1 MAGPFNFEAELGQLK
16 RKQELADALQK
27 GMLSGELPTGGGL
40 GGLLTA
46 IMRPI
51 QQRRL
56 QGEVTS
62 GMADLQG
69 RYKQELGKELE
80 DYIRLR
86 SPSEKTQ
93 WTGAELSNAGADAGV
108 PQLTPE
114 MLPGKP
120 RQAAAQAM
128 ASQFPQLQAIGK
140 ADMEQLAKGM
150 LTTKDLL
157 SLPNM
162 DPKSAL
168 AAAILK
174 SQGVED
180 TDALRPLSPK
190 TERTTVN
197 GQVVEFPGGGGGP
210 RVTLDARDKYGSVG
224 AVAYGPDGQP
234 ILGQTMTGTGEVKFA
249 PKGTTVNVNTQQK
262 ADDAFAVGLAGDR
275 VQRLSKSFEKAQ
287 TAAKSLSAV
296 DSAQQQLSAGIKS
309 GSLAN
314 VNLAVAKLGHMLGMS
329 TDPQV
334 VNTEAYTAAVAQQ
347 IAQFI
352 QNFGTG
358 NGLSEGD
365 RIFSEK
371 ASAGDITGDPKALE
385 RILTIAKVAAGNV
398 LMAHDRLVDANLG
411 GSGAIRKD
419 VETYRVPFEL
429 SAGTQGAEDIGYNRT
444 ADQFRLQAPGKP
456 GAPAG
461 RKFPK
466 SRTSE
471 W

>member
-1 MAGPFNFEAELGQLK
+1 MAGPFNFEAELDQLK

-56 QGEVTS
+56 QGEVAS

-69 RYKQELGKELE
+69 QYKQELGKELE

-86 SPSEKTQ
+86 SPSEKAQ
-93 WTGAELSNAGADAGV
+93 WTGQELSAAGADAGV

-140 ADMEQLAKGM
+140 ADMEQIAKGT
-150 LTTKDLL
+150 LTAKDLL

-190 TERTTVN
+190 TERITVN
-197 GQVVEFPGGGGGP
+197 GQIVELPGGGGGP
-210 RVTLDARDKYGSVG
+210 RIALDARDKYGSVG
-224 AVAYGPDGQP
+224 AVGYGPDGQP

-262 ADDAFAVGLAGDR
+262 ARDAFAVGIAGDR
-275 VQRLSKSFEKAQ
+275 VKNLSKSFENAQ
-287 TAAKSLSAV
+287 AAAKTLSAI
-296 DSAQQQLSAGIKS
+296 DSAQQQLAAGIKS
-309 GSLAN
+309 GSFAN
-314 VNLAVAKLGHMLGMS
+314 VDLVATKLGQMLGMP

-334 VNTEAYTAAVAQQ
+334 VNTEAYRAAIAQQVAQMVK
-347 IAQFI
+347 
-352 QNFGTG
+352 NFGAGTAI
-358 NGLSEGD
+358 SEGD
-365 RIFSEK
+365 RKFSER
-371 ASAGDITGDPKALE
+371 AAGGDITGDPKSLAK
-385 RILTIAKVAAGNV
+385 ILLIAKVAAGNV
-398 LMAHDRLVDANLG
+398 LMSHDKLVDANR
-411 GSGAIRKD
+411 SAEGALPQD
-419 VETYRVPFEL
+419 LETFRVPFEL
-429 SAGTQGAEDIGYNRT
+429 SAGMQGAEDIGYNPVSE
-444 ADQFRLQAPGKP
+444 QFRLQAPGKP

-461 RKFPK
+461 GPK
-466 SRTSE
+466 PRILK